1 MLYAIINN
9 AKKESCFTLRIQN
22 LNKENACHRILIKSD
37 NFCDEP
43 ENSDE
48 STVIVS
54 QNKEQIKDAIVCCL
68 EEPLK
73 RMIQVW
79 LDLIKTDDSNRHA
92 SGIIDEIL
100 AIRKQM
106 SVDKRKVT
114 ITPSLVSSVDT
125 YSRIPE
131 NVKDFLFQ

>member
-1 MLYAIINN
+1 
-9 AKKESCFTLRIQN
+9 
-22 LNKENACHRILIKSD
+22 
-37 NFCDEP
+37 
-43 ENSDE
+43 
-48 STVIVS
+48 
-54 QNKEQIKDAIVCCL
+54 
-68 EEPLK
+68 
-73 RMIQVW
+73 MIQVW
-79 LDLIKTDDSNRHA
+79 LDLIKTDGSKRHA
-92 SGIIDEIL
+92 SGIIDEIR

>member
-1 MLYAIINN
+1 MQLAITQKN
-9 AKKESCFTLRIQN
+9 ESCFTLRIQN
-22 LNKENACHRILIKSD
+22 LNKEDACHRILIKSD
-37 NFCDEP
+37 NFCDESDNP
-43 ENSDE
+43 DE
-48 STVIVS
+48 STAIVS
-54 QNKEQIKDAIVCCL
+54 QNKEQIRDAIVCCL

-73 RMIQVW
+73 RMIQLW
-79 LDLIKTDDSNRHA
+79 LDLIKTDCSNRHA

-114 ITPSLVSSVDT
+114 ITPFLVSSVDT
-125 YSRIPE
+125 YSRIPQ

>member
-1 MLYAIINN
+1 MQLSITQKN
-9 AKKESCFTLRIQN
+9 ESCFTLRIQN
-22 LNKENACHRILIKSD
+22 LNKESACHRILIKSD
-37 NFCDEP
+37 NFCDESDNP
-43 ENSDE
+43 DE

-79 LDLIKTDDSNRHA
+79 LDLIKTDGSKRHA
-92 SGIIDEIL
+92 SGIIDEIR

>member
-1 MLYAIINN
+1 
-9 AKKESCFTLRIQN
+9 
-22 LNKENACHRILIKSD
+22 
-37 NFCDEP
+37 
-43 ENSDE
+43 
-48 STVIVS
+48 
-54 QNKEQIKDAIVCCL
+54 
-68 EEPLK
+68 
-73 RMIQVW
+73 MIQVW

-114 ITPSLVSSVDT
+114 ITPSLVSSMDT
-125 YSRIPE
+125 YSRIPQ